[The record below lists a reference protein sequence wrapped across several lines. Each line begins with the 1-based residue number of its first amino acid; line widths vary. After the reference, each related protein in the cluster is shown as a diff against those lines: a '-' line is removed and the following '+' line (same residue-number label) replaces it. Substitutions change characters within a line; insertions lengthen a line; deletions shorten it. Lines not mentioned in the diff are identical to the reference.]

1 MEGSCV
7 NIKFAP
13 HSIVQILAGKKLV
26 TRRTHNLAIVNIL
39 PDSWKL
45 NGYGYD
51 DRGVCIANF
60 THNITSRWEVCKSK
74 YHQGQQ
80 FEVGGKTIEVT
91 GIEVWK
97 VQSITNTDVTLEGAA
112 NKEEFI
118 KTWDSIYLVF
128 QHGWERNPWCWR
140 YRFKVVR

>member
-1 MEGSCV
+1 V
-7 NIKFAP
+7 IIKFTT
-13 HSIVQILAGKKLV
+13 HGVSQILAGKKLV

-51 DRGVCIANF
+51 DRGICVANF
-60 THNITSRWEVCKSK
+60 NHNVTNRWEVCKSK
-74 YHQGQQ
+74 YHQGQR
-80 FEVGGKTIEVT
+80 FYVDRVNIEIVAIDL
-91 GIEVWK
+91 GRVRDID
-97 VQSITNTDVTLEGAA
+97 NTDIILEGAV

-118 KTWDSIYLVF
+118 KIWDSAYLVF

-140 YRFKVVR
+140 YRFKVVG